1 MANRY
6 VESWMRQA
14 EHDLESAQGNFG
26 LGSFDTCVVLC
37 QQAVEK
43 ALKAL
48 HIAQHGELA
57 PKTHSLKELAELT
70 SMSDDLDRAV
80 FKLGE
85 DYFKLRYPDDAGR
98 APFERCTREHGEE
111 ALAAAERALA
121 VIRRRVAEEG
131 ERSGRTNPDGG
142 DGLLPELPETP
153 PIDIATGTDIDA
165 RVRRFLE
172 KYLDRLR
179 ELYDPVQLWVFGSR
193 VQGEPDRGSDIDLL
207 IVSERFREVP
217 RDRRRSTFRE
227 QTGIFYDS
235 SIGSVDPLCY
245 TPEEFEHGKRAP
257 CIIREA
263 VRHGVRVA

>member
-80 FKLGE
+80 FKLGR
-85 DYFKLRYPDDAGR
+85 DYFELHYPDDAGR
-98 APFERCTREHGEE
+98 APFERCTREHAE
-111 ALAAAERALA
+111 AALSAAEGALA
-121 VIRRRVAEEG
+121 VIVKQTEQASES
-131 ERSGRTNPDGG
+131 SGGSNPAGD
-142 DGLLPELPETP
+142 DGLLPELPQWP
-153 PIDIATGTDIDA
+153 PVDIASSPDVDA
-165 RVRRFLE
+165 GVRQFVE
-172 KYLDRLR
+172 KYLDRLKD
-179 ELYDPVQLWVFGSR
+179 LYSPMQLWVFGSR
-193 VQGEPDRGSDIDLL
+193 VHGEPDRGSDIDLL

-245 TPEEFEHGKRAP
+245 TPQEFEHGKRAP